1 MIDGKAIDKIQ
12 LYENIEAT
20 ATRKTLDITFDE
32 KKIEKITDTGIQK
45 ILLNHLKQEIYQNA
59 IDDNGKKIPAHE
71 IAFSENGLDEL
82 NKSITVLNN
91 GKKHQPIKKVRVF
104 EEGGK
109 FSLGQAGNKVDKYVE
124 TAKGTNLFF
133 AIYQDEKGK
142 RSYKTV
148 PFNEVI
154 ERYKQGLSSTL
165 EVDENGNRLL
175 FTLSPNDLVY
185 IPLEDEKENL
195 SQLNFDKLSQE
206 QVARIFKVV
215 SFTGNRLYAVPNNIA
230 ISIVDKMEFTLLN
243 KLEFTI
249 DKKSIKEFCLKL
261 ELDRLGTVKKIIR

>member
-1 MIDGKAIDKIQ
+1 M
-12 LYENIEAT
+12 
-20 ATRKTLDITFDE
+20 
-32 KKIEKITDTGIQK
+32 
-45 ILLNHLKQEIYQNA
+45 
-59 IDDNGKKIPAHE
+59 
-71 IAFSENGLDEL
+71 
-82 NKSITVLNN
+82 
-91 GKKHQPIKKVRVF
+91 
-104 EEGGK
+104 
-109 FSLGQAGNKVDKYVE
+109 
-124 TAKGTNLFF
+124 
-133 AIYQDEKGK
+133 
-142 RSYKTV
+142 
-148 PFNEVI
+148 
-154 ERYKQGLSSTL
+154 
-165 EVDENGNRLL
+165 
-175 FTLSPNDLVY
+175 SPNDLVY